1 MRTKSNATE
10 RGFEAKAI
18 SGTHTIL
25 IALNCSDA
33 IRKGLKGFA
42 FEREIVGAAARVRNF
57 SGRRRCSNLS
67 CPSNRF

>member
-18 SGTHTIL
+18 SGTHTTL
-25 IALNCSDA
+25 IALNCPDA

-42 FEREIVGAAARVRNF
+42 FEREIVGAGSEGPKFLRSQKVF
-57 SGRRRCSNLS
+57 KSVV
-67 CPSNRF
+67 P